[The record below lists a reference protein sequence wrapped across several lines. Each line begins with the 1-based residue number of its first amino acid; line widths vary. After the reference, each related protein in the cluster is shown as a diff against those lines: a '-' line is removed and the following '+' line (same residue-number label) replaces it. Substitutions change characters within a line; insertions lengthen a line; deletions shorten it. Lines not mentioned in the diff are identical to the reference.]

1 MPGIYFIK
9 QEKQAEVDGK
19 KTIAD
24 YAKELKIVI
33 NMSCGG
39 VGKCGKCRVKVNG
52 IVSEKNEKEKA
63 HELAGEYRLA
73 CQAVP
78 AGETYVGLSEA
89 KVRLKSIQ
97 PRNIKIDKKEGFG
110 IALDIGTTTLAAYL
124 IDTETGGIVKE
135 RSEFNPQRAYGEDVI
150 TRIGNKSIEVYKS
163 LKNGIN
169 DILADLLNNNEFG
182 EPIETKVENI
192 HSIYAVSNPAMHH
205 FFLGYEVTSLGVAPF
220 QPVSKKSNVK
230 KANELGLEWLEPDTI
245 VYTPPLIA
253 GFIGSDVLAGI
264 LASQLF
270 RDDKPSMLIDFGTN
284 GEIVLSDGRKIIS
297 ASCAMGP
304 AFEGGRIK
312 HGNISKPGAIEKV
325 KIVDGK
331 ISYSTIDDEEP
342 ASICGTGI
350 VDLVA
355 ELYRTGLIDKRGMMS
370 RNEREIKLTENIL
383 FSRKDISEVQ
393 LAKAAVQTCIEILL
407 EEADLSLGDLN
418 VVYIAGAFG
427 NYLNCENARRIGLIP
442 NIPLDKIKNIGNA
455 AGEGAREM
463 LLSESLRK
471 QAEKIAEQIDYL
483 ELMDKKYN
491 FNDKYMNNMYF

>member
-1 MPGIYFIK
+1 MPKVYFTLQKKI
-9 QEKQAEVDGK
+9 AEVDGK

-24 YAKELKIVI
+24 YAKEQKIVI

-39 VGKCGKCRVKVNG
+39 KGKCGKCRVRVNG

-63 HELAGEYRLA
+63 HELVEEYRLA
-73 CQAVP
+73 CQTVP
-78 AGETYVGLSEA
+78 LGETYVSVSEA
-89 KVRLKSIQ
+89 KARRKSIQ
-97 PRNIKIDKKEGFG
+97 PRDIKIDKKEGFG

-124 IDTETGGIVKE
+124 IDTKTGEIVKE
-135 RSEFNPQRAYGEDVI
+135 RSALNPQRVYGEDVI
-150 TRIGNKSIEVYKS
+150 TRIGNKSVKVYKS

-169 DILADLLNNNEFG
+169 DIFADLLNNDDFG
-182 EPIETKVENI
+182 EPFETKVENI
-192 HSIYAVSNPAMHH
+192 HSVYAVSNTAMHH

-230 KANELGLEWLEPDTI
+230 KANELGLEWLEPDTNI
-245 VYTPPLIA
+245 YTPPVIA
-253 GFIGSDVLAGI
+253 GFIGSDVLADI

-270 RDDKPSMLIDFGTN
+270 KDDKPSMLIDFGTN
-284 GEIVLSDGRKIIS
+284 GEIVLSNGEKIMT

-342 ASICGTGI
+342 NSICGTGI

-355 ELYRTGLIDKRGMMS
+355 ELYRTGLIDNRGMMS
-370 RNEREIKLTENIL
+370 RNEKEIKLTENIR

-393 LAKAAVQTCIEILL
+393 LAKAALQTCIEILL
-407 EEADLSLGDLN
+407 EEFDLSLGDLG
-418 VVYIAGAFG
+418 VVYVAGAFG

-442 NIPLDKIKNIGNA
+442 DIPLDKIKNIGNA

-463 LLSESLRK
+463 LLSESLRT
-471 QAEKIAEQIDYL
+471 QAENIAQKIDYL

-491 FNDKYMNNMYF
+491 FIDRYMNNMYF